1 MPSLSGEAARA
12 PDHGD
17 WVALPR
23 ASFVPPAHGERP
35 PRLNLS
41 ASDKTRRRR
50 FVVPSR
56 VHLPPVPGQ
65 DSRNAALVAGGVL
78 PPWQSQGSVSTA
90 TAATKT
96 GCHRRPTPPP
106 GTPGAVLQRFHPAT
120 RMTGCRCWTGPQPR
134 HRRRQTLPLRL
145 SPGTLLLFASQDDT
159 A

>member
-96 GCHRRPTPPP
+96 LPPCSHQDRVPPTSY
-106 GTPGAVLQRFHPAT
+106 AAAWDT
-120 RMTGCRCWTGPQPR
+120 RSSAS
-134 HRRRQTLPLRL
+134 TLPPSCR
-145 SPGTLLLFASQDDT
+145 G
-159 A
+159 